1 MRSPRWF
8 SPQGKSVTLQ
18 CLTGTLISKEIYMKR
33 LQRRTERG
41 ILMKKIILGA
51 CLILGIIAGVIIIW
65 KLVLPFID
73 MIFQNIWSIMATLL

>member
-1 MRSPRWF
+1 M
-8 SPQGKSVTLQ
+8 
-18 CLTGTLISKEIYMKR
+18 
-33 LQRRTERG
+33 
-41 ILMKKIILGA
+41 MKKIILGA